1 MNIPKSNEVYT
12 IWIGDIWK
20 NVPENTRNEIMN
32 QMIEQACRFSSEDTE
47 EEFVRISFVQLNE
60 TDLRGSD
67 GCVCIRSKRN
77 SGTDPTDK
85 QNPAR
90 ERVYHFRIKETMVPQ
105 IIPDYISSL

>member
-1 MNIPKSNEVYT
+1 MNIPKSNEVCT

-47 EEFVRISFVQLNE
+47 EEFIGISFVQLNE
-60 TDLRGSD
+60 TDLFGSD
-67 GCVCIRSKRN
+67 GCVCIRSKKN

-90 ERVYHFRIKETMVPQ
+90 ERVYHFRIKKNMKPQ
-105 IIPDYISSL
+105 IIEDYINTL

>member
-1 MNIPKSNEVYT
+1 MTTPKSNEVYT
-12 IWIGDIWK
+12 IWTGDTWK
-20 NVPENTRNEIMN
+20 HVPENTRNEIMDK
-32 QMIEQACRFSSEDTE
+32 MIDQACRFSAEDTE

-60 TDLRGSD
+60 TDLFGSD

-85 QNPAR
+85 QNAAR